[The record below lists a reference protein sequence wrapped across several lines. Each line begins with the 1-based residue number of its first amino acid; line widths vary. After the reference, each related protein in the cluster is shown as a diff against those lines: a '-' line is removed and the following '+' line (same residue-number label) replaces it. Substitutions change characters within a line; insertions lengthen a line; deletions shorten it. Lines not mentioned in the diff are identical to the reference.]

1 MNRVGL
7 KIAAAAVFALAIGC
21 VLSVAPAHAG
31 KVDCDAV
38 MQELNSGKKVKQV
51 AIDQKISASSV
62 YKCRKRA
69 KAAATAAANA
79 GNQVPAKP
87 APSPAAVKP

>member
-7 KIAAAAVFALAIGC
+7 KIAAAALFALAVGYVSGI
-21 VLSVAPAHAG
+21 SPAYAG

-38 MQELNSGKKVKQV
+38 MQELNGGKKVKEV
-51 AIDQKISASSV
+51 ALDQKISRTSV
-62 YKCRKRA
+62 YKCRQKA

-79 GNQVPAKP
+79 GNEVAAKP
-87 APSPAAVKP
+87 AASPAAAKP